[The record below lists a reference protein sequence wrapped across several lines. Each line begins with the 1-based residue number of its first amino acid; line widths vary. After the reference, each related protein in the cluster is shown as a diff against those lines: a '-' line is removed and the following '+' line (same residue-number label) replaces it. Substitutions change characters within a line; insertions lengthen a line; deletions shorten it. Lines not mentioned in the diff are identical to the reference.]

1 MCLVRLRMD
10 MLILFKKLLTKEQLI
25 MQKVKME
32 KKNVFNMQK
41 QP

>member
-1 MCLVRLRMD
+1 

-41 QP
+41 QPW